1 MSEGPG
7 GPQGAT
13 AGGTLA
19 MRMLSQQAMVASQ
32 MKRAANDKAIAQML
46 AAKKSGPPA
55 ARLGDEIQH
64 KSFLGALAGAVLGA
78 IVTIAEGCLIMAACA
93 TGPYALVLVPALMY
107 ASYKASDYVEEKQN
121 QLESWINSFCDTDG
135 AINTGSENVNING
148 KPAARA
154 AVTLPPPP
162 PPGAIPEVPQG
173 EPSWGDIATDLLESA
188 AEKAVPLAKAWGNA
202 VITLTDSN
210 AGFMD
215 RLCAGTSLLFPAGPV
230 LMEFATMV
238 GGRGEIKKDV
248 DFPEAGED
256 TALCDKENKPP
267 RIAQGSSNVF
277 INNQPA
283 ARKGDKLECSA
294 AIVEGSPDVFIGGE
308 QVTYLDIQ
316 PEFPPWQR
324 MILGGITIAS
334 YLLPPAG
341 LLGKLGNLAK
351 LGKLGN
357 LLGKS
362 GKLLGAKLG
371 ALLSRTKNALK
382 NTYNVLKKFIK
393 DPVDPVTGAYC
404 DERTD
409 FTLGQTLPLSFTRFH
424 CSVLPLHGLTGV
436 GWSDSWSE
444 YAWVREQGK
453 RVDIISLGATLN
465 FAFDGESDTAVN
477 PYHAQYILRR
487 RDDYLELFDRD
498 ALSSRFFYDAFPGM
512 RLRHPV
518 TDDTSDDRLAHSPN
532 DRMYMLG
539 GMSDTASNRITFER
553 DSQYRITGV
562 SHTDGIRLKL
572 TYHAS
577 GYLKAIHRTDNGI
590 QTLATYEQDAR
601 GRLTEADARLDYHL
615 FYEYDAAD
623 RIIRWSDN
631 DQTWSRFTYDE
642 QGRCVNVTGA
652 EGYYNAT
659 LDYGDGCTTVTD
671 GKGIHRYYYDPD
683 GNILREEAPDGST
696 TTYEWDE
703 FHHLLARHSPAGR
716 VEKFEYNA
724 AHGQLSRYTA
734 ADGAE
739 WQYRYD
745 ERGLLSNITDP
756 AGQTWTQQC
765 DERGLPVS
773 LVSPQGEETRLA
785 YTAQGL
791 LSGIFRQDERRLGIE
806 YDHHNRPETLTDV
819 MGREHH
825 TEYSGHDLPVK
836 MRGPGGQS
844 VRLQWQQHHKLSGI
858 ERAGTGA
865 EGFRYDRHGN
875 LLAYTDG
882 NGVVWTMEY
891 GPFDLPVARTDG
903 EGHRWQYRYDKDT
916 LQLTEV
922 INPQGRRAI
931 EYHYPDEHTVIRCIL
946 PPEDER
952 DRHPDESLLKTTY
965 RYNAAGEL
973 TEVILPGDETLTF
986 SRDEAGREV
995 LRHSNRGFA
1004 CEQGWNAAGQP
1015 VSQRAGF
1022 FPAEATW
1029 GGLVLSLVR
1038 EYRYDSAGNVS
1049 GVTSREDYGRET
1061 RREYRLDRNGQVTAV
1076 TASGTGLGYG
1086 EGDESYGYD
1095 SCGYLKAQSAG
1106 RHRISEE
1113 TDQYAGGHRLKQ
1125 AGNTQYDY
1133 DAAGR
1138 MVSRTRHRDGYRP
1151 ETERFRWDS
1160 RDQLTGYCSAQG
1172 EQWEY
1177 RHDASGRRTEKRCD
1191 RKKIRFTYLWDG
1203 DSIAEI
1209 REYRDDKLYSVRHLV
1224 FNGFELISQ
1233 QFSRVRQPHPSVAP
1247 LWVTRTNHAVSD
1259 PTGRPLMLFNSE
1271 GKTVWRP
1278 GQTSLWGL
1286 ALSLPADTDYPDPR
1300 GELDPEADP
1309 GLLYAGQWQDAE
1321 SGLCYNRFRY
1331 YEPESGMYLVSDP
1344 LGLLGGE
1351 QTYRYVPNPLGWIDQ
1366 YGLAGCPRALARAM
1380 KRANRNLAKSAGYM
1394 NRAWYKFKGS
1404 AAHHIVAWDD
1414 PRALGARKILEKYGI
1429 HIDSAENGIF
1439 LKHVD
1444 PNSLQPGSYHR
1455 VIHTNKYYADVE
1467 ARLADAAKA
1476 NGKQGV
1482 LDELDAIRDDLLFN
1496 RLIY

>member
-93 TGPYALVLVPALMY
+93 TGPYALVLLPALMY

-215 RLCAGTSLLFPAGPV
+215 RVSAGASLLFPAGPV

-316 PEFPPWQR
+316 LEFPPWQR

-341 LLGKLGNLAK
+341 LLGKLGNLAR

-371 ALLSRTKNALK
+371 ALLGKTGKSLK
-382 NTYNVLKKFIK
+382 SIANKVIRWVT

-424 CSVLPLHGLTGV
+424 SSVLPLHGLTGV

-444 YAWVREQGK
+444 YAWVREQGN
-453 RVDIISLGATLN
+453 RVDIITQGATLR
-465 FAFDGESDTAVN
+465 FAFDGDSDTAVN

-518 TDDTSDDRLAHSPN
+518 TDDTSDDRLAHSPG

-577 GYLKAIHRTDNGI
+577 GYPRMSYRELYKPDEKPLAIMVPAWNETGVIGNMAE
-590 QTLATYEQDAR
+590 LAAT
-601 GRLTEADARLDYHL
+601 
-615 FYEYDAAD
+615 
-623 RIIRWSDN
+623 
-631 DQTWSRFTYDE
+631 
-642 QGRCVNVTGA
+642 
-652 EGYYNAT
+652 T
-659 LDYGDGCTTVTD
+659 LDYENYHIFVGTYPNDPDTQRDVDEVCARFPNVHKVVCARPGPTSKADCLNNVLDAITQFERSANFAFAGFILHDAEDVISPMELRLFNYLVERKDLIQIPVYPFEREWTHFTSMTYIDEFSELHGKDVPVREALAGQVPSAGVGTCFSRRAVTALLADGDGIAFDVQSLTED
-671 GKGIHRYYYDPD
+671 YDIGFRLKEKGMTEIFVRFPVVDEAKEREQRKFLQHARTSNMICVREYFPD
-683 GNILREEAPDGST
+683 TFST
-696 TTYEWDE
+696 AVRQKSRWIIGIVFQGFKTHKWTSSLTLNYFLWRDRKGAINN
-703 FHHLLARHSPAGR
+703 FVSFLAMLVMLQLLLLLAYESLWPDAWHFLSIFSGSAWLMTLLWLNFGLMVNRIVQR
-716 VEKFEYNA
+716 VIFVTGY
-724 AHGQLSRYTA
+724 Y
-734 ADGAE
+734 
-739 WQYRYD
+739 
-745 ERGLLSNITDP
+745 GLT
-756 AGQTWTQQC
+756 
-765 DERGLPVS
+765 
-773 LVSPQGEETRLA
+773 
-785 YTAQGL
+785 QGL
-791 LSGIFRQDERRLGIE
+791 LSVLRLF
-806 YDHHNRPETLTDV
+806 
-819 MGREHH
+819 
-825 TEYSGHDLPVK
+825 
-836 MRGPGGQS
+836 
-844 VRLQWQQHHKLSGI
+844 W
-858 ERAGTGA
+858 
-865 EGFRYDRHGN
+865 GN
-875 LLAYTDG
+875 L
-882 NGVVWTMEY
+882 
-891 GPFDLPVARTDG
+891 
-903 EGHRWQYRYDKDT
+903 
-916 LQLTEV
+916 
-922 INPQGRRAI
+922 INFMANWRA
-931 EYHYPDEHTVIRCIL
+931 
-946 PPEDER
+946 
-952 DRHPDESLLKTTY
+952 
-965 RYNAAGEL
+965 
-973 TEVILPGDETLTF
+973 
-986 SRDEAGREV
+986 
-995 LRHSNRGFA
+995 
-1004 CEQGWNAAGQP
+1004 
-1015 VSQRAGF
+1015 
-1022 FPAEATW
+1022 
-1029 GGLVLSLVR
+1029 
-1038 EYRYDSAGNVS
+1038 
-1049 GVTSREDYGRET
+1049 
-1061 RREYRLDRNGQVTAV
+1061 
-1076 TASGTGLGYG
+1076 
-1086 EGDESYGYD
+1086 
-1095 SCGYLKAQSAG
+1095 
-1106 RHRISEE
+1106 
-1113 TDQYAGGHRLKQ
+1113 LKQ
-1125 AGNTQYDY
+1125 VLQHG
-1133 DAAGR
+1133 
-1138 MVSRTRHRDGYRP
+1138 
-1151 ETERFRWDS
+1151 
-1160 RDQLTGYCSAQG
+1160 
-1172 EQWEY
+1172 
-1177 RHDASGRRTEKRCD
+1177 
-1191 RKKIRFTYLWDG
+1191 
-1203 DSIAEI
+1203 
-1209 REYRDDKLYSVRHLV
+1209 
-1224 FNGFELISQ
+1224 
-1233 QFSRVRQPHPSVAP
+1233 
-1247 LWVTRTNHAVSD
+1247 
-1259 PTGRPLMLFNSE
+1259 
-1271 GKTVWRP
+1271 
-1278 GQTSLWGL
+1278 
-1286 ALSLPADTDYPDPR
+1286 DPR
-1300 GELDPEADP
+1300 
-1309 GLLYAGQWQDAE
+1309 
-1321 SGLCYNRFRY
+1321 R
-1331 YEPESGMYLVSDP
+1331 
-1344 LGLLGGE
+1344 
-1351 QTYRYVPNPLGWIDQ
+1351 
-1366 YGLAGCPRALARAM
+1366 
-1380 KRANRNLAKSAGYM
+1380 
-1394 NRAWYKFKGS
+1394 
-1404 AAHHIVAWDD
+1404 VAWDKTTHD
-1414 PRALGARKILEKYGI
+1414 FPSVTGDTRSLRPLGQILLENQVITEEQLDTALRNRVEGLRLGGSMLMQGLI
-1429 HIDSAENGIF
+1429 SAEQLAQALAEQNGVAWESI
-1439 LKHVD
+1439 D
-1444 PNSLQPGSYHR
+1444 AWQIPSSLIAEMPASVALH
-1455 VIHTNKYYADVE
+1455 YAVLPL
-1467 ARLADAAKA
+1467 RLE
-1476 NGKQGV
+1476 N
-1482 LDELDAIRDDLLFN
+1482 DELIVGSEDGIDPVSLAALTRKVGRKVRYVIVLRG
-1496 RLIY
+1496 

>member
-93 TGPYALVLVPALMY
+93 TGPYALVLLPALMY

-215 RLCAGTSLLFPAGPV
+215 RVSAGASLLFPAGPV

-316 PEFPPWQR
+316 LEFPPWQR

-341 LLGKLGNLAK
+341 LLGKLGNLAR

-371 ALLSRTKNALK
+371 ALLGKTGKSLK
-382 NTYNVLKKFIK
+382 SIANKVIRWVT

-424 CSVLPLHGLTGV
+424 SSVLPLHGLTGV

-444 YAWVREQGK
+444 YAWVREQGN
-453 RVDIISLGATLN
+453 RVDIITQGATLR
-465 FAFDGESDTAVN
+465 FAFDGDSDTAVN

-518 TDDTSDDRLAHSPN
+518 TDDTSDDRLAHSPG

-577 GYLKAIHRTDNGI
+577 GYPRMSYRELYKPDEKPLAIMVPAWNETGVIGNMAE
-590 QTLATYEQDAR
+590 LAAT
-601 GRLTEADARLDYHL
+601 
-615 FYEYDAAD
+615 
-623 RIIRWSDN
+623 
-631 DQTWSRFTYDE
+631 
-642 QGRCVNVTGA
+642 
-652 EGYYNAT
+652 T
-659 LDYGDGCTTVTD
+659 LDYENYHIFVGTYPNDPDTQRDVDEVCARFPNVHKVVCARPGPTSKADCLNNVLDAITQFERSANFAFAGFILHDAEDVISPMELRLFNYLVERKDLIQIPVYPFEREWTHFTSMTYIDEFSELHGKDVPVREALAGQVPSAGVGTCFSRRAVTALLADGDGIAFDVQSLTED
-671 GKGIHRYYYDPD
+671 YDIGFRLKEKGMTEIFVRFPVVDEAKEREQRKFLQHARTSNMICVREYFPD
-683 GNILREEAPDGST
+683 TFST
-696 TTYEWDE
+696 AVRQKSRWIIGIVFQGFKTHKWTSSLTLNYFLWRDRKGAISN
-703 FHHLLARHSPAGR
+703 FVSFLAMLVMLQLLLLLAYESLWPDAWHFLSIFSGSAWLMTLLWLNFGLMVNRIVQR
-716 VEKFEYNA
+716 VIFVTGY
-724 AHGQLSRYTA
+724 Y
-734 ADGAE
+734 
-739 WQYRYD
+739 
-745 ERGLLSNITDP
+745 GLT
-756 AGQTWTQQC
+756 
-765 DERGLPVS
+765 
-773 LVSPQGEETRLA
+773 
-785 YTAQGL
+785 QGL
-791 LSGIFRQDERRLGIE
+791 LSVLRLF
-806 YDHHNRPETLTDV
+806 
-819 MGREHH
+819 
-825 TEYSGHDLPVK
+825 
-836 MRGPGGQS
+836 
-844 VRLQWQQHHKLSGI
+844 W
-858 ERAGTGA
+858 
-865 EGFRYDRHGN
+865 GN
-875 LLAYTDG
+875 L
-882 NGVVWTMEY
+882 
-891 GPFDLPVARTDG
+891 
-903 EGHRWQYRYDKDT
+903 
-916 LQLTEV
+916 
-922 INPQGRRAI
+922 INFMANWRA
-931 EYHYPDEHTVIRCIL
+931 
-946 PPEDER
+946 
-952 DRHPDESLLKTTY
+952 
-965 RYNAAGEL
+965 
-973 TEVILPGDETLTF
+973 
-986 SRDEAGREV
+986 
-995 LRHSNRGFA
+995 
-1004 CEQGWNAAGQP
+1004 
-1015 VSQRAGF
+1015 
-1022 FPAEATW
+1022 
-1029 GGLVLSLVR
+1029 
-1038 EYRYDSAGNVS
+1038 
-1049 GVTSREDYGRET
+1049 
-1061 RREYRLDRNGQVTAV
+1061 
-1076 TASGTGLGYG
+1076 
-1086 EGDESYGYD
+1086 
-1095 SCGYLKAQSAG
+1095 
-1106 RHRISEE
+1106 
-1113 TDQYAGGHRLKQ
+1113 LKQ
-1125 AGNTQYDY
+1125 VLQHG
-1133 DAAGR
+1133 
-1138 MVSRTRHRDGYRP
+1138 
-1151 ETERFRWDS
+1151 
-1160 RDQLTGYCSAQG
+1160 
-1172 EQWEY
+1172 
-1177 RHDASGRRTEKRCD
+1177 
-1191 RKKIRFTYLWDG
+1191 
-1203 DSIAEI
+1203 
-1209 REYRDDKLYSVRHLV
+1209 
-1224 FNGFELISQ
+1224 
-1233 QFSRVRQPHPSVAP
+1233 
-1247 LWVTRTNHAVSD
+1247 
-1259 PTGRPLMLFNSE
+1259 
-1271 GKTVWRP
+1271 
-1278 GQTSLWGL
+1278 
-1286 ALSLPADTDYPDPR
+1286 DPR
-1300 GELDPEADP
+1300 
-1309 GLLYAGQWQDAE
+1309 
-1321 SGLCYNRFRY
+1321 R
-1331 YEPESGMYLVSDP
+1331 
-1344 LGLLGGE
+1344 
-1351 QTYRYVPNPLGWIDQ
+1351 
-1366 YGLAGCPRALARAM
+1366 
-1380 KRANRNLAKSAGYM
+1380 
-1394 NRAWYKFKGS
+1394 
-1404 AAHHIVAWDD
+1404 VAWDKTTHDFPSVTGDTRSLRPLGQILLENQVITEEQLDTALRNRVEGLRLGGSMLMQGLISAEQLAQALAEQNGVAWESIDAWQIPSSLIAEMPASVALHYAVLPLRLENDELIVGSEDGIDPVSLAALTRKVGRKVRYVIVLRGQIVTGLRHWYARRRGHD
-1414 PRALGARKILEKYGI
+1414 PRAMLYNAVQHQWLTEQQTGEIWRQYVPHQFLFAEILTTLGHINRSAINVLLLRHERSSLPLGKFLVTEGVISQETLDRVLTIQRELQVSMQSLLLKAGLNTEQVAQLE
-1429 HIDSAENGIF
+1429 SENEG
-1439 LKHVD
+1439 
-1444 PNSLQPGSYHR
+1444 
-1455 VIHTNKYYADVE
+1455 E
-1467 ARLADAAKA
+1467 
-1476 NGKQGV
+1476 
-1482 LDELDAIRDDLLFN
+1482 
-1496 RLIY
+1496 

>member
-162 PPGAIPEVPQG
+162 PPGAIPEIPQG

-202 VITLTDSN
+202 VITLTESN

-215 RLCAGTSLLFPAGPV
+215 RVSAGASLLFPAGPV

-371 ALLSRTKNALK
+371 ALLGKTGKSLK
-382 NTYNVLKKFIK
+382 SIANKVIRWVT

-424 CSVLPLHGLTGV
+424 SSVLPLHGLTGV

-444 YAWVREQGK
+444 YAWVREQGN

-518 TDDTSDDRLAHSPN
+518 TDDTSDDRLAHSPA

-631 DQTWSRFTYDE
+631 DQTWSRFTYDA
-642 QGRCVNVTGA
+642 QGRCVTVTGA

-671 GKGIHRYYYDPD
+671 GKGIHCYYYDPD
-683 GNILREEAPDGST
+683 GNILREAAPDGST

-739 WQYRYD
+739 WLYRYD

-756 AGQTWTQQC
+756 AGQTWTQLC

-773 LVSPQGEETRLA
+773 LVSPQGEETR
-785 YTAQGL
+785 
-791 LSGIFRQDERRLGIE
+791 
-806 YDHHNRPETLTDV
+806 
-819 MGREHH
+819 
-825 TEYSGHDLPVK
+825 
-836 MRGPGGQS
+836 
-844 VRLQWQQHHKLSGI
+844 
-858 ERAGTGA
+858 
-865 EGFRYDRHGN
+865 
-875 LLAYTDG
+875 LAYTDG

-922 INPQGRRAI
+922 INPQGESYLYVLDNCGRVTEEHDWGGVVWRYRYDADGLCTARVNGLEETILYSRDAAGRLAEVITPEGKTQYAYDKSGRLTGIFSPDGTSQRTGYDERGRVNVTTQGRRAI

-973 TEVILPGDETLTF
+973 TEVILPG
-986 SRDEAGREV
+986 V
-995 LRHSNRGFA
+995 
-1004 CEQGWNAAGQP
+1004 
-1015 VSQRAGF
+1015 
-1022 FPAEATW
+1022 
-1029 GGLVLSLVR
+1029 
-1038 EYRYDSAGNVS
+1038 
-1049 GVTSREDYGRET
+1049 
-1061 RREYRLDRNGQVTAV
+1061 
-1076 TASGTGLGYG
+1076 
-1086 EGDESYGYD
+1086 
-1095 SCGYLKAQSAG
+1095 
-1106 RHRISEE
+1106 
-1113 TDQYAGGHRLKQ
+1113 
-1125 AGNTQYDY
+1125 
-1133 DAAGR
+1133 
-1138 MVSRTRHRDGYRP
+1138 
-1151 ETERFRWDS
+1151 
-1160 RDQLTGYCSAQG
+1160 
-1172 EQWEY
+1172 
-1177 RHDASGRRTEKRCD
+1177 
-1191 RKKIRFTYLWDG
+1191 
-1203 DSIAEI
+1203 
-1209 REYRDDKLYSVRHLV
+1209 
-1224 FNGFELISQ
+1224 
-1233 QFSRVRQPHPSVAP
+1233 VA
-1247 LWVTRTNHAVSD
+1247 H
-1259 PTGRPLMLFNSE
+1259 
-1271 GKTVWRP
+1271 
-1278 GQTSLWGL
+1278 
-1286 ALSLPADTDYPDPR
+1286 
-1300 GELDPEADP
+1300 
-1309 GLLYAGQWQDAE
+1309 
-1321 SGLCYNRFRY
+1321 
-1331 YEPESGMYLVSDP
+1331 
-1344 LGLLGGE
+1344 
-1351 QTYRYVPNPLGWIDQ
+1351 
-1366 YGLAGCPRALARAM
+1366 
-1380 KRANRNLAKSAGYM
+1380 
-1394 NRAWYKFKGS
+1394 
-1404 AAHHIVAWDD
+1404 
-1414 PRALGARKILEKYGI
+1414 
-1429 HIDSAENGIF
+1429 
-1439 LKHVD
+1439 
-1444 PNSLQPGSYHR
+1444 
-1455 VIHTNKYYADVE
+1455 
-1467 ARLADAAKA
+1467 
-1476 NGKQGV
+1476 
-1482 LDELDAIRDDLLFN
+1482 
-1496 RLIY
+1496 